1 VTVTTAC
8 GVAGLPQG
16 RSPGPAARRI
26 CFNPSR
32 CGSTALPFSLQTLPS
47 LPQQRHPRFPP
58 PMPLTLPFRAVFAVF
73 AVALSCCACL
83 LALLKSVLRAECPA
97 PGGSSHHPVIA
108 VCVGAAALCLVASA
122 AHLVKSRAWTQA
134 AALCSKW
141 QPVYFMIVLVQRLVL
156 TAIVAYAVVTS
167 SGRAGSCSLESEYEN
182 AVHAVSLMWSCAVLM
197 AALSAMCGDTEAQ
210 LPPTLRR
217 CAYGVLAL
225 VLFLDAIGSVVWG
238 NPLAGD
244 ASFSVTESFGIL
256 LDNQLT
262 SSIAS
267 QAVLALH
274 FVYVSCRS
282 RRGRGWAYASLR
294 FELDECG
301 RSMLKSMPMVAT
313 MTGSGV
319 ESGAS
324 ASAATLVLAS
334 DASAR
339 AELQPAGAGRWKAL
353 SRLRQRWLQFQQL
366 QVSRCRV
373 FVVPCV
379 AMRGAGGGGEAVF
392 ALARP
397 AFDLRLVRPLQ
408 RLADAHPR
416 LYIGVMFFFVAVPDF
431 VCTIVFNEQSQAR
444 GISTSVL
451 TFMLCIMMV
460 GFLSSKRYGLDR
472 VAVKHVAL
480 SFRYAIFVTLLA
492 VDVALTTREVYTVD
506 SHPLIAVAVAF
517 TSLFFCLCVLF
528 DCSPHLPPWVQIF
541 ISVNA
546 CNVAYQC

>member
-1 VTVTTAC
+1 
-8 GVAGLPQG
+8 
-16 RSPGPAARRI
+16 
-26 CFNPSR
+26 
-32 CGSTALPFSLQTLPS
+32 
-47 LPQQRHPRFPP
+47 
-58 PMPLTLPFRAVFAVF
+58 MPLTLPFRAVFAVF

-97 PGGSSHHPVIA
+97 PGGSSHRPVVT
-108 VCVGAAALCLVASA
+108 VCVVAAALCLVASA

-141 QPVYFMIVLVQRLVL
+141 QPVYFVIVSVQRLVL
-156 TAIVAYAVVTS
+156 TAIVAYAVVTG

-197 AALSAMCGDTEAQ
+197 AALSAMCGDREAQ
-210 LPPTLRR
+210 LPPALRR

-225 VLFLDAIGSVVWG
+225 VLLLDAIGSVVWG

-244 ASFSVTESFGIL
+244 ASFSVTESFSIL

-267 QAVLALH
+267 QVVLALH
-274 FVYVSCRS
+274 FLYVSCRS
-282 RRGRGWAYASLR
+282 GRGRGWAYASLR

-301 RSMLKSMPMVAT
+301 KSMLMSMPMVAT
-313 MTGSGV
+313 MTGSGM
-319 ESGAS
+319 ESGAA
-324 ASAATLVLAS
+324 ASAATPMLAS

-339 AELQPAGAGRWKAL
+339 AELQHAGAARWKAL
-353 SRLRQRWLQFQQL
+353 SRLRQRWLQFQQR

-392 ALARP
+392 GLGRP
-397 AFDLRLVRPLQ
+397 AFDMRLLGPLQ

-416 LYIGVMFFFVAVPDF
+416 LYIGFMFFFLAVPSI
-431 VCTIVFNEQSQAR
+431 VCVIVFSAQSQAR
-444 GISTSVL
+444 GISIVIFNS
-451 TFMLCIMMV
+451 MLCIMTL
-460 GFLSSKRYGLDR
+460 GFVSSKRYGLDR

-480 SFRYAIFVTLLA
+480 SFRFAIFVTLLA
-492 VDVALTTREVYTVD
+492 TDVALSSREVYTID
-506 SHPLIAVAVAF
+506 KH
-517 TSLFFCLCVLF
+517 SLTVVGYALSSLLLCLCILL
-528 DCSPHLPPWVQIF
+528 DCSPHLPPSVQIY

-546 CNVAYQC
+546 CNVECQC